1 MKREKKKLKRQSGR
15 SVSKVREMK
24 IDASRGYHGG
34 KRVPQGASSP
44 HSFDDDLFRWSAKE
58 IDWEYRGDWDWDL
71 RPAELSDFLCAI
83 EQYSAS
89 TWKELISQG
98 SNKHH
103 FQATDKLSKGARD
116 RLGALFSCSDSEYP
130 EQIFRFRIA
139 AKVRLWGFREGGI
152 FKILWYDRDHRV
164 YPVKKK
170 HT

>member
-71 RPAELSDFLCAI
+71 RPAEL
-83 EQYSAS
+83 
-89 TWKELISQG
+89 
-98 SNKHH
+98 
-103 FQATDKLSKGARD
+103 RD
-116 RLGALFSCSDSEYP
+116 RKS
-130 EQIFRFRIA
+130 
-139 AKVRLWGFREGGI
+139 V
-152 FKILWYDRDHRV
+152 V
-164 YPVKKK
+164 
-170 HT
+170 